1 MLRIVVVALAL
12 LASLAPGQAAKRVAL
27 VIGNGAYTS
36 LAPTLPNPPRDA
48 AAISATLAGV
58 GFAVDTVID
67 GTKGA
72 MEDALARLSRE
83 ARTADVVL
91 FFYAGHGIQ
100 DQGRNYLAPID
111 AALADETDLRR
122 QFIRLD
128 DILDDLSSAKGAR
141 ILLIDACRDN
151 NAVEALRTAV
161 TPSRA
166 AGVTRG
172 LARVSAANGQL
183 VAFATQPDRVATD
196 GDGQNSPFTA
206 ALVKHLGTPGIEL
219 RTALTRVRGDVATAT
234 DNDQIPEVSD
244 SLLGEIYLSSPPA
257 DAGGAPAS
265 PVPAP
270 APPVAEAPATIPP
283 TEVATETPTPPAGS
297 SAEARTA
304 WDAVKDTSSVAVLKT
319 FLTHYP
325 EGLYADFATA
335 RIAELEAAAERVA
348 ALEAEARAAATPPPA
363 PAPAPAPDV
372 ETATR
377 EAEPDDSVDIP
388 QPSGGNW
395 FVVLGSFP
403 HADRRKATRR
413 LNSLQSQ
420 GIDAEL
426 IDTDDYPNLTDG
438 YYAVVL
444 GPYSKATAQRTLPT
458 ARQYVADAYIK
469 AGS

>member
-1 MLRIVVVALAL
+1 LLRIVVFAVAILAWIV
-12 LASLAPGQAAKRVAL
+12 PGQAATRVAL

-36 LAPTLPNPPRDA
+36 LAPTLPNPSRDA
-48 AAISATLAGV
+48 AAISAALTEL

-67 GTKGA
+67 GTKSA
-72 MEDALARLSRE
+72 MDDALARLARE
-83 ARTADVVL
+83 ARSADVVL
-91 FFYAGHGIQ
+91 LFYAGHGIQ
-100 DQGRNYLAPID
+100 DQGRNYLAPVD
-111 AALADETDLRR
+111 AALGDETDLRR
-122 QFIRLD
+122 RFIRLD
-128 DILDDLSSAKGAR
+128 DVLDDLSSAKGAR
-141 ILLIDACRDN
+141 ILLLDACRDN
-151 NAVEALRTAV
+151 DAVEALRTAV

-172 LARVSAANGQL
+172 LARVSAADGQL

-196 GDGQNSPFTA
+196 GEGDNSPFTT
-206 ALVKHLGTPGIEL
+206 ALVKHIKTPGIEL
-219 RTALTRVRGDVATAT
+219 RTALTRVRVDVANAT
-234 DNDQIPEVSD
+234 GNDQIPEVTD
-244 SLLGEIYLSSPPA
+244 SLLGEIYLSSTPTA
-257 DAGGAPAS
+257 DGAATAPA
-265 PVPAP
+265 PTPAPTP
-270 APPVAEAPATIPP
+270 APPVVEAPATTPP
-283 TEVATETPTPPAGS
+283 TGAATETPTPPAGS
-297 SAEARTA
+297 SDDARAA
-304 WDAVKDTSSVAVLKT
+304 WDAVKDTTSVAVLKT

-325 EGLYADFATA
+325 QGLYADFATA
-335 RIAELEAAAERVA
+335 RIAELEAAAERIA
-348 ALEAEARAAATPPPA
+348 ALEAEARPAATPPPA
-363 PAPAPAPDV
+363 PAPEV

-377 EAEPDDSVDIP
+377 EAEPDDGADIP
-388 QPSGGNW
+388 QAGGGNW

-444 GPYSKATAQRTLPT
+444 GPYSKATAQRTLPN

>member
-1 MLRIVVVALAL
+1 LLRLVVFAVAILAWIV
-12 LASLAPGQAAKRVAL
+12 PGQAGTRVAL

-36 LAPTLPNPPRDA
+36 LAPALPNPPRDA
-48 AAISATLAGV
+48 AAISAALSEL
-58 GFAVDTVID
+58 GFTVDTVID
-67 GTKGA
+67 GTKNA
-72 MEDALARLSRE
+72 MDDALARLARE
-83 ARTADVVL
+83 ARTAEVVL
-91 FFYAGHGIQ
+91 LFYAGHGIQ
-100 DQGRNYLAPID
+100 DQGRNYLAPVD
-111 AALADETDLRR
+111 ATLADETDLRR
-122 QFIRLD
+122 RFIRLD
-128 DILDDLSSAKGAR
+128 DVLDDLSSAKGAR
-141 ILLIDACRDN
+141 ILLLDACRDN
-151 NAVEALRTAV
+151 DAVEALRTAV

-172 LARVSAANGQL
+172 LARVSVADGQL

-196 GDGQNSPFTA
+196 GEGENSPFTA
-206 ALVKHLGTPGIEL
+206 ALVKHIRTPGIEL
-219 RTALTRVRGDVATAT
+219 RTVLTRVRGDVAAAT
-234 DNDQIPEVSD
+234 GSDQIPEVSD
-244 SLLGEIYLSSPPA
+244 SLLGEIYLSSAPA
-257 DAGGAPAS
+257 DAGGAA
-265 PVPAP
+265 PAP
-270 APPVAEAPATIPP
+270 APPVAEAPATTPP
-283 TEVATETPTPPAGS
+283 AEAATETPAPPTGS
-297 SAEARTA
+297 SAEARAA
-304 WDAVKDTSSVAVLKT
+304 WDAVKDTTSVAVLKT

-348 ALEAEARAAATPPPA
+348 ALEAEAREAAAPPPA
-363 PAPAPAPDV
+363 PAPAPEV

-420 GIDAEL
+420 GIDADL

-458 ARQYVADAYIK
+458 ARQYVGDAYIK